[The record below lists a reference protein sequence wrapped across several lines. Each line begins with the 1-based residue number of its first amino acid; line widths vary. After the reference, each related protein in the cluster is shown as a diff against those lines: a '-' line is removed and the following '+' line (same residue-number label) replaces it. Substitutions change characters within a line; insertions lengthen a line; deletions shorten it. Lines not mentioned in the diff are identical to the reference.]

1 MGDRLDNQL
10 EEDRC
15 KMKMFLSTESIDQ
28 NGEKVD
34 SCTISDSDGSV
45 VFITEG
51 DWIEI
56 GKMKKWAMNMTEE
69 VVAMDTLEEED
80 VD

>member
-1 MGDRLDNQL
+1 
-10 EEDRC
+10 
-15 KMKMFLSTESIDQ
+15 MKLFLSTQSIDQ
-28 NGEKVD
+28 NGVKVD

-56 GKMKKWAMNMTEE
+56 GKMKKWAMDTTEE
-69 VVAMDTLEEED
+69 VIAMGPLEEKD

>member
-1 MGDRLDNQL
+1 
-10 EEDRC
+10 
-15 KMKMFLSTESIDQ
+15 MKLFLSTQSIDQ

-56 GKMKKWAMNMTEE
+56 GKMKKWAMDTTEE
-69 VVAMDTLEEED
+69 VIAMGPLEEKD

>member
-1 MGDRLDNQL
+1 MRV
-10 EEDRC
+10 
-15 KMKMFLSTESIDQ
+15 FLSTESYH
-28 NGEKVD
+28 NGVKVD

-56 GKMKKWAMNMTEE
+56 GKMKKWVMDTTEE

>member
-1 MGDRLDNQL
+1 MRV
-10 EEDRC
+10 
-15 KMKMFLSTESIDQ
+15 FLSTESYH
-28 NGEKVD
+28 NGVKVD

-56 GKMKKWAMNMTEE
+56 GKMKKWAMDMTEE

>member
-1 MGDRLDNQL
+1 MRV
-10 EEDRC
+10 
-15 KMKMFLSTESIDQ
+15 FLSTESYH
-28 NGEKVD
+28 NGVKVD

-56 GKMKKWAMNMTEE
+56 GKMKKWAMDTTEE
-69 VVAMDTLEEED
+69 VVAIGPLEGED

>member
-1 MGDRLDNQL
+1 
-10 EEDRC
+10 
-15 KMKMFLSTESIDQ
+15 MKLFLSTQSIDQ
-28 NGEKVD
+28 NGVKVD

-56 GKMKKWAMNMTEE
+56 GKMKN
-69 VVAMDTLEEED
+69 
-80 VD
+80 

>member
-1 MGDRLDNQL
+1 
-10 EEDRC
+10 
-15 KMKMFLSTESIDQ
+15 MKLFLSTQSIDQ

-56 GKMKKWAMNMTEE
+56 GKMKNWAFDNAEE
-69 VVAMDTLEEED
+69 VIAMGPLEEED
-80 VD
+80 DNRY

>member
-1 MGDRLDNQL
+1 
-10 EEDRC
+10 
-15 KMKMFLSTESIDQ
+15 MKMFLSTESIDQ